1 MLFKTSKM
9 RRISKE
15 CKIMKYLK
23 SAKVICFLSGI
34 AAALVGVKM
43 VKSKTVRKACV
54 ATMAKGMK
62 LQKDAQEA
70 FQNMKEEAED
80 LCFEAQKKAGLAEDE
95 EASQEEKASEV

>member
-1 MLFKTSKM
+1 MWKD
-9 RRISKE
+9 
-15 CKIMKYLK
+15 CLK
-23 SAKVICFLSGI
+23 CDRVWVFVGGMAAAIIGKKVIQSKKTREIC
-34 AAALVGVKM
+34 V
-43 VKSKTVRKACV
+43 KTVAQ
-54 ATMAKGMK
+54 AMK